1 MAQTAA
7 PAPGGQVFVDSL
19 VAGGVEFFSC
29 VPGESFLPVLDALYG
44 LTTTVAGASVRL
56 VTARHESAAGF
67 MAEAAGKL
75 TGRPAVCLVTRGPGA
90 MHAAIAVHTAYQDG
104 TPLVLAVGQIARAHR
119 GREAFQEM
127 DYRSVFSSTAK
138 LVVEIDDVDRIP
150 EIVARALHVATSGR
164 PGPVVIALPEDVL
177 YASTSVTPVPMARTL
192 PVSPS
197 QASVREI
204 VEITTS
210 AQRPLIIVGGSTWT
224 EQAGHDIRRFA
235 ETHAIPI
242 AAAFR
247 SQDVIDN
254 RSESYVGYLGLG
266 GSEQLR
272 RHAAEADTWIVL
284 GARLDDPTTD
294 GYALIDEG
302 RAGRTI
308 VLTGDD
314 AAQASQTFMPDVS
327 VSCSIE
333 SLARELATV
342 PAAPSDERARRV
354 AELRREH
361 LDFVAADE
369 TGGLPQIVR
378 HLRDVLPDD
387 AVITNGAGNYTG
399 WVQRYFE
406 FRRARTQLAPH
417 NGAMAYGLP
426 AAIAAAAIRPGVP
439 VVAFA
444 GDGCFMMSGNELATA
459 VQHDLDLTVVVVNN
473 AMYGTIRMHQERQF
487 PGRTIATELRNPDFV
502 AYARAFGA
510 GGWSVDSAA
519 GFIDAFAEAR
529 RRGGVNL
536 IEVLTDPDQITT
548 GARLPITASRKGW
561 A

>member
-1 MAQTAA
+1 MDQQAA
-7 PAPGGQVFVDSL
+7 AALGGKVFVDSL
-19 VAGGVEFFSC
+19 VAGGVDFFSC

-44 LTTTVAGASVRL
+44 LSIDDPDGSVRL

-104 TPLVLAVGQIARAHR
+104 TPMILVVGQIPRAHR

-127 DYRSVFSSTAK
+127 DYRAIFSSTSK

-150 EIVARALHVATSGR
+150 EIVGRALHVATSGR

-177 YASTSVTPVPMARTL
+177 YARTSATPVPVARTL
-192 PVSPS
+192 PAAPSP
-197 QASVREI
+197 ASVREI
-204 VEITTS
+204 IAITTS
-210 AQRPLIIVGGSTWT
+210 ARRPLVIVGGSTWT
-224 EQAGHDIRRFA
+224 EQAGRDIRRFA
-235 ETHAIPI
+235 ETHALPVVST
-242 AAAFR
+242 FR

-254 RSESYVGYLGLG
+254 RSASYVGYLGLG
-266 GSEQLR
+266 GSEELR
-272 RHAAEADTWIVL
+272 RHAAEADAWIVL

-302 RAGRTI
+302 RQGRTI
-308 VLTGDD
+308 VVTGED
-314 AAQASQTFMPDVS
+314 AVQASQTFMPDVS
-327 VSCSIE
+327 VVCSIE
-333 SLARELATV
+333 PLARELATV
-342 PAAPSDERARRV
+342 PAEPSDERARRV
-354 AELRREH
+354 ADLRREH
-361 LDFVAADE
+361 LDFVTVEQAAV
-369 TGGLPQIVR
+369 LPQIVR
-378 HLRDVLPDD
+378 HLRDELPDD

-399 WVQRYFE
+399 WIQRYFE
-406 FRRARTQLAPH
+406 FRRPRTQIAPH

-426 AAIAAAAIRPGVP
+426 AAIAAAAIRPDVP

-459 VQHDLDLTVVVVNN
+459 VQHDLQLTVVVVNN
-473 AMYGTIRMHQERQF
+473 AMYGTIRMHQEHQF

-502 AYARAFGA
+502 AYAGAFGA

-536 IEVLTDPDQITT
+536 IEVVTDPDQITT
-548 GARLPITASRKGW
+548 GARLPITASRK

>member
-1 MAQTAA
+1 MDQPAA
-7 PAPGGQVFVDSL
+7 AALGGQVFVDSL

-44 LTTTVAGASVRL
+44 LTADGRETSVRL

-104 TPLVLAVGQIARAHR
+104 TPLILAVGQIARAHR

-127 DYRSVFSSTAK
+127 DYRSIFSSTAK

-150 EIVARALHVATSGR
+150 EIVGRALHVATAGR

-177 YASTSVTPVPMARTL
+177 YALTSATPVRSARTFTAA
-192 PVSPS
+192 PS
-197 QASVREI
+197 SASVREI
-204 VEITTS
+204 VEVTAS
-210 AQRPLIIVGGSTWT
+210 ARRPLVIVGGSTWT
-224 EQAGHDIRRFA
+224 EQAGRDILRFA
-235 ETHAIPI
+235 GSHGVPVVST
-242 AAAFR
+242 FR
-247 SQDVIDN
+247 SQDVVDN
-254 RSESYVGYLGLG
+254 RSDSYIGYLGLG

-272 RHAAEADTWIVL
+272 RHAAEADAWIVL

-294 GYALIDEG
+294 GYALIDDG
-302 RAGRTI
+302 RQDRTI
-308 VLTGDD
+308 VVTGED
-314 AAQASQTFMPDVS
+314 AMQASQTFMPDVS
-327 VSCSIE
+327 VVCSIE
-333 SLARELATV
+333 PLARELATV
-342 PAAPSDERARRV
+342 SAEPTDDRVRRV
-354 AELRREH
+354 VDLRREH
-361 LDFVAADE
+361 LAFVAVDQAGE
-369 TGGLPQIVR
+369 LARIVR
-378 HLRDVLPDD
+378 HIRDELPDD

-406 FRRARTQLAPH
+406 FRRARTQIAPH

-444 GDGCFMMSGNELATA
+444 GDGCFMMSGNEIATA
-459 VQHDLDLTVVVVNN
+459 VQHDLELTVVVVNN
-473 AMYGTIRMHQERQF
+473 AMYGTIRMHQENQF

-502 AYARAFGA
+502 RYAESFGA

-519 GFIDAFAEAR
+519 GFVDAFAGAR

-536 IEVLTDPDQITT
+536 IEVVTDPDQITT
-548 GARLPITASRKGW
+548 GARLPITASRKGRS
-561 A
+561 